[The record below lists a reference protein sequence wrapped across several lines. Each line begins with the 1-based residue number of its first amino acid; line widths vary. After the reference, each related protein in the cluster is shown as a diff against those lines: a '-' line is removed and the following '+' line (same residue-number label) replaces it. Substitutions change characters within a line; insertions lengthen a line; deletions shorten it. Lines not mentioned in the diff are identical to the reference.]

1 MRLLQRSFVLS
12 KASRQGFLLVK
23 SMGHIR
29 AILKKK
35 GQKKKKKKRCLHDR
49 MIIIFSFLLLLDLLH
64 IVNNIG
70 YIYFVRALA
79 IPDYGNKHI

>member
-35 GQKKKKKKRCLHDR
+35 GQKKKKKRCLHDR

-79 IPDYGNKHI
+79 IPYYGNKHI